1 MTRLQL
7 FPDRRDVLALV
18 LLTAGYAVLAL
29 AGLNWGVYRG
39 ASTAIWPASGLALAA
54 LLLGGVRLWPAIVV
68 GRLAAALIVN
78 SAPPFWAD
86 LIIALASALG
96 AALPVWLIGAAT
108 RFDARLTRL
117 RDILILVCAA
127 LAGAVISAAPGIAVL
142 LASGVTTAAK
152 APMAATTWFLGYLT
166 GAILITP
173 LILSWSRLRAEPHL
187 FTWRLVVGALVGALA
202 AAVIFLD
209 LTPLPLRTWHL
220 FPVLA
225 WIAITFSVR
234 GVSLALLA
242 TAIAALVSVALG
254 VGPLA
259 DLVIGTPAR
268 SLYAQDFIAVTAL
281 TLYLLAAAT
290 EESRSQSALAHAQAT
305 KAAVFDAALDA
316 IITMAA
322 NGAIVDWNGE
332 AERMFG
338 LPKSKAVGRD
348 LADLI
353 IPAAYRD
360 THRLGLARHTATG
373 RSAILGQRLELHAL
387 RQGKA
392 FPVELSINVTALDD
406 GPLYTAYLRDMTEQ
420 IAARDRLAEQ
430 DQRLRATYERASV
443 GIAEVDRDGRM
454 LKVNEELC
462 KITRRDRAALLAM
475 TIWDDGAETDQAA
488 ERALFAHQMSG
499 ALESYT
505 IEKSFLRGDGEIGWV
520 ELRASRVDGTD
531 GRPPYGVRVIRDITQ
546 EKRLAQQQSLL
557 INELNHRVKNTLTTV
572 QSITFQ
578 TLRNGGAALDLQT
591 AIEGRLVALSRAHD
605 VLTRENWEA
614 ADLAEIVAVAARP
627 YVVGQAARLIAEG
640 PETKLAPQVA
650 LGFAMALQELATN
663 ALKYGAWS
671 ASEGVV
677 EIAWSRSPTDPG
689 VLDLVW
695 RETGGPP
702 VTPPSRRGFG
712 ARLLERGVGIEV
724 GGSCRLE
731 FARQGLICRIS
742 ANIGDRDA
750 DAQSPS

>member
-1 MTRLQL
+1 M
-7 FPDRRDVLALV
+7 LAL
-18 LLTAGYAVLAL
+18 AYAALAL

-54 LLLGGVRLWPAIVV
+54 LLIGGVRLWPAIVV
-68 GRLAAALIVN
+68 GRLAAAMIVN

-86 LIIALASALG
+86 MVIAVASAL
-96 AALPVWLIGAAT
+96 AAAIPAWFIGATT
-108 RFDARLTRL
+108 RFDRRLSRL
-117 RDILILVCAA
+117 RDVLIIFTAA
-127 LAGAVISAAPGIAVL
+127 LAGAFVSVVPGMVVL
-142 LASGVTTAAK
+142 IASGVTSLAK
-152 APMAATTWFLGYLT
+152 APMTAMTWFLGYLT

-173 LILSWSRLRAEPHL
+173 LILSWSRLRSEPQML
-187 FTWRLVVGALVGALA
+187 TWRLLAGVATGALA
-202 AAVIFLD
+202 SAVIFLD

-220 FPVLA
+220 FPLLA
-225 WIAITFSVR
+225 WIAITLSIR
-234 GVSLALLA
+234 GVSLVLLA
-242 TAIAALVSVALG
+242 TSIAALVSVALG

-290 EESRSQSALAHAQAT
+290 DESRSQSALARAQAT

-316 IITMAA
+316 IITMSAT
-322 NGAIVDWNGE
+322 GKVIDWNGE

-338 LPKSKAVGRD
+338 LSKGKAVGRD

-360 THRLGLARHTATG
+360 AHRQGLARHIATG
-373 RSAILGQRLELHAL
+373 QSAILGRRLELHAL

-392 FPVELSINVTALDD
+392 FPVELSINVTTFDD

-420 IAARDRLAEQ
+420 LAARDRLAEQ
-430 DQRLRATYERASV
+430 DQRLRATYEHASV
-443 GIAEVDRDGRM
+443 GIAEVDCDGAI

-462 KITRRDRAALLAM
+462 AITGRDRASLLRM
-475 TIWDDGAETDQAA
+475 TIWDDSAPADQVA
-488 ERALFAHQMSG
+488 ERDLFARQMSG
-499 ALESYT
+499 GLDSYA
-505 IEKSFLRGDGEIGWV
+505 IEKSFIRADGETGWV
-520 ELRASRVDGTD
+520 ELRASRVDGAD
-531 GRPPYGVRVIRDITQ
+531 GRPAYGVRVIRDITQ

-578 TLRNGGAALDLQT
+578 TLRNGGAELGLQT

-614 ADLAEIVAVAARP
+614 ADLAEIIAVAARP
-627 YVVGQAARLIAEG
+627 YVVGQAARLTAVG

-671 ASEGVV
+671 VSDGVV
-677 EIAWSRSPTDPG
+677 EVLWRRSSTDPG
-689 VLDLVW
+689 MLDLVW

-702 VTPPSRRGFG
+702 VTAPTRRGFG
-712 ARLLERGVGIEV
+712 ARLLERGVGTEV
-724 GGSCRLE
+724 GGSCVLD
-731 FARQGLICRIS
+731 FASSGLICRITARIGERGPPEDS
-742 ANIGDRDA
+742 A
-750 DAQSPS
+750 